1 MDPML
6 MQVVLIVGFVAV
18 MYFFMIRPNKKRQ
31 QEMLKMRESLK
42 QGDSIITIGGIKGK
56 VVKVTDDSVVIET
69 SSEKTKMEFLKSAIH
84 TVVTKSDEK
93 CDEVEENKEA

>member
-42 QGDSIITIGGIKGK
+42 QGDSIITICGIKGK

>member
-1 MDPML
+1 MDPMF

-18 MYFFMIRPNKKRQ
+18 RYFFMIRPNKKRQ

>member
-42 QGDSIITIGGIKGK
+42 QGDSIITIGGINGK

>member
-93 CDEVEENKEA
+93 CDEVEENKEV

>member
-1 MDPML
+1 MGM
-6 MQVVLIVGFVAV
+6 
-18 MYFFMIRPNKKRQ
+18 
-31 QEMLKMRESLK
+31 
-42 QGDSIITIGGIKGK
+42 